1 MRGGFVPPF
10 VRKALDA
17 NNAKGAGREEAEGQL
32 SAKTLEMLAGPDGE
46 LPEVGSLHWLTLLCR
61 DLPNAQHGY
70 TIQYTHA
77 QASAFH
83 GKPTLCCC

>member
-17 NNAKGAGREEAEGQL
+17 PNGKGPGKEDAEGPL

-46 LPEVGSLHWLTLLCR
+46 LPEVGSPITVGRSILN
-61 DLPNAQHGY
+61 LP
-70 TIQYTHA
+70 
-77 QASAFH
+77 
-83 GKPTLCCC
+83 